1 MEDGIE
7 VDDLVED
14 FFKDDEDEHIFLDSI
29 LADIGTIPL
38 EVEEASDWER
48 AAHDTLEEFMD
59 VEGAKTELEVMVDIL
74 ETSSNLEKEVCR
86 QHLVFE

>member
-1 MEDGIE
+1 MQESEWTLKRKETVNRLMAITRRDSGIQIVDDDIE

-48 AAHDTLEEFMD
+48 AAHDT
-59 VEGAKTELEVMVDIL
+59 
-74 ETSSNLEKEVCR
+74 
-86 QHLVFE
+86 

>member
-1 MEDGIE
+1 MDFEKKGDSKQIDGNYKEVSQGFRDCTIVEDDIE

-48 AAHDTLEEFMD
+48 AAHDT
-59 VEGAKTELEVMVDIL
+59 
-74 ETSSNLEKEVCR
+74 
-86 QHLVFE
+86 